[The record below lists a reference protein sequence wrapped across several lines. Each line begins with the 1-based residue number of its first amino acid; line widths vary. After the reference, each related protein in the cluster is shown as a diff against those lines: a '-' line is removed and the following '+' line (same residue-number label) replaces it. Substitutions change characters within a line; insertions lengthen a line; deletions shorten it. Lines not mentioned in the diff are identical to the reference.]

1 MDIRCPR
8 CGGTATP
15 AGHEDARTIY
25 RCEICN
31 RVWMSYV
38 GAPHAAAAG
47 PRRTRVL
54 VVDDSDQLVALLA
67 SWLEDEGYLVSTAT
81 SGASAMAAA
90 ATESPDIVLLDLI
103 LPPPDGFTVAEALQR
118 RSQPPLIVV
127 MTGVSDPLRLRR
139 IEETRV
145 FAVLP
150 KPLTQEVVLD
160 AVSRADRARL
170 AQRGGAATYA
180 R

>member
-1 MDIRCPR
+1 
-8 CGGTATP
+8 
-15 AGHEDARTIY
+15 
-25 RCEICN
+25 
-31 RVWMSYV
+31 V
-38 GAPHAAAAG
+38 
-47 PRRTRVL
+47 
-54 VVDDSDQLVALLA
+54 
-67 SWLEDEGYLVSTAT
+67 
-81 SGASAMAAA
+81 A

-127 MTGVSDPLRLRR
+127 MTGVADPLRLRR